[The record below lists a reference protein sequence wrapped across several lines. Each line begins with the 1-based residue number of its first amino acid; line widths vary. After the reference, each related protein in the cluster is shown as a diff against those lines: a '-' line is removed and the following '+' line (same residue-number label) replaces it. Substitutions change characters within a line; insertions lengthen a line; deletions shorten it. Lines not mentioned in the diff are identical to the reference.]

1 MGFVSDCR
9 IGVWLVIGGALVC
22 LWPGAA
28 IAATMTGSGHAEGVF
43 IVQIVLLL
51 LVGRTLGEI
60 MDRFGQPAIM
70 GQLLAGVLLGPSV
83 FGALWHEGQTAIFPS
98 APEQKAMIDAVS
110 QLGILLLLLLTGMET
125 DLPLVRKVGRTSLV
139 IAATG
144 IVVPFACGFALGQFL
159 PASILPY
166 HGQRL
171 IPSLFLGTALSI
183 SSVKIVAL
191 VVREMNFMRRDLG
204 QVIIASAIIEDTIGW
219 VIIAVTF
226 GIANNGSLDWAS
238 LTRSIVG
245 VAVFLGVSFTL
256 GRGIVSSLIR
266 LTNDHL
272 RSEFAVITMILI
284 IMGTM
289 AEITQLLGVHTVLG
303 AFVAGILIGESP
315 ILTKHVEDQLRG
327 LITALFMPIFFGLA
341 GLSANLTI
349 LNNRA
354 LVELTAILILIA
366 SVGKFSGAFLGGKL
380 GGLTFRQSLAIGS
393 AMNARGSTEVIVAT
407 IGLSMGAL
415 TQNLFTMIVTMAVV
429 TTMAMPPML
438 RRALAALPLE
448 ADERKRVERETLD
461 ERGFVSN
468 LERMLLAVD
477 NSAAGKFAAHL
488 AGLVAGAQGMP
499 LTIVHLDDDVSPTGD
514 DASSQVKEGAEA
526 SAAVARNDTTQ
537 SEPEEVHLTSK
548 AASRKPDV
556 ISEEARKGFDLLI
569 VGTDGTH
576 DKNGDIQPKVSQL
589 VKGFPGP
596 SAIVTAR
603 DGDDLPTFDRRLR
616 ILVPVNGSPA
626 SRRAAELAFAIAR
639 PLRAQVTSL
648 YVSAG
653 DRQITGRSINFASE
667 EAVLKDIAELGER
680 YDVRVRT
687 ELQPRESAD
696 TAVLKWA
703 ANGFEL
709 IVIGVSQRPGE
720 QLFFGNTARALLRKW
735 HGAMLLVAT

>member
-1 MGFVSDCR
+1 MGLGLDRRV
-9 IGVWLVIGGALVC
+9 GVWLAAGGVVVC

-28 IAATMTGSGHAEGVF
+28 VAATISGSGHAEGVF

-51 LVGRTLGEI
+51 LVGRLLGEV
-60 MDRFGQPAIM
+60 MDRLGQPAIM
-70 GQLLAGVLLGPSV
+70 GQLMAGVLLGPSV
-83 FGALWHEGQTAIFPS
+83 FGALWTEGQRAIFPS
-98 APEQKAMIDAVS
+98 VPEQKAMIDAVS

-144 IVVPFACGFALGQFL
+144 IVVPFACGFSLGQFL

-191 VVREMNFMRRDLG
+191 VIREMNFMRRDLG

-219 VIIAVTF
+219 VIIAITF
-226 GIANNGSLDWAS
+226 GIANNGSLDWTALAS
-238 LTRSIVG
+238 SVVG
-245 VAVFLGVSFTL
+245 VALFLGVSFTF
-256 GRGIVSSLIR
+256 GRGIVSNLIR
-266 LTNDHL
+266 LTNDHF

-303 AFVAGILIGESP
+303 AFVAGVLIGESP

-327 LITALFMPIFFGLA
+327 LIAALFMPIFFGLA

-349 LNNRA
+349 LNNLT
-354 LVELTAILILIA
+354 LVELTGILILIA

-429 TTMAMPPML
+429 TTLAMPPML
-438 RRALAALPLE
+438 RRALSALPLGT
-448 ADERKRVERETLD
+448 DEKKRVERETLD

-499 LTIVHLDDDVSPTGD
+499 LTIVHLDDEAPRTAD
-514 DASSQVKEGAEA
+514 DTSRQVKVGAEA
-526 SAAVARNDTTQ
+526 GAAVTRNDATQ
-537 SEPEEVHLTSK
+537 PEPEEVQLTSK
-548 AASRKPDV
+548 AGGRKPDA

-576 DKNGDIQPKVSQL
+576 DSNGDIQPKVSQIA
-589 VKGFPGP
+589 KGFPGP
-596 SAIVTAR
+596 LAILTSR
-603 DGDDLPTFDRRLR
+603 DGDDLPTLDRRLR

-639 PLRAQVTSL
+639 PLRAHVTAL
-648 YVSAG
+648 YVSSG
-653 DRQITGRSINFASE
+653 DRPATGRSINFANE

-696 TAVLKWA
+696 AAVLKWA
-703 ANGFEL
+703 SNGYEL
-709 IVIGVSQRPGE
+709 IIIGVSQRPGE
-720 QLFFGNTARALLRKW
+720 QLFFGNTARTLLRTW
-735 HGAMLLVAT
+735 RGAMLLVAT